1 MCRFQRQPLYL
12 FRQLFEVYYHRH
24 CTSDTKV
31 TPNFAERL
39 EGTAVRIQH
48 GLATEQ
54 QRDALIGLY
63 KTLQIWILV
72 NSAVD
77 REALSKLITLPES
90 SLAVT
95 IITLADVAD
104 EVGKSGLY

>member
-1 MCRFQRQPLYL
+1 L
-12 FRQLFEVYYHRH
+12 
-24 CTSDTKV
+24 T
-31 TPNFAERL
+31 ERL

-72 NSAVD
+72 NSAAD

-90 SLAVT
+90 SPAVT